1 MPVRRARQATQ
12 AGCRNCLLGG
22 PPGQSR
28 NRRTAHRQGHAVTLS
43 ARVRGKSGIM
53 LVVEQSSK
61 VRVVSQHTVIA
72 LEYSQ
77 IV

>member
-1 MPVRRARQATQ
+1 MPVRRPRQATQ
-12 AGCRNCLLGG
+12 AGRRNCILGG
-22 PPGQSR
+22 PPRQSR
-28 NRRTAHRQGHAVTLS
+28 NRRTPHRQGHAVTLS

-61 VRVVSQHTVIA
+61 VRVVSQHAVIA
-72 LEYSQ
+72 LEDSQ